1 MYATFASGLTLI
13 FGTMKI
19 LNLAHGEFFMI
30 GGFVLYFAIT
40 SFGIPPILGLL
51 LAVGIVFVLGV
62 LVEKT
67 IIGPLLD
74 RPGWQDSTIAAS
86 IGLGIFFQNFVLK
99 VWGEKFKNLTYFFD
113 GTFEFFGF
121 RLAYQRAFILIT
133 TTVVMLTFWI
143 FIKKAKVGMGL
154 RATAQDR
161 DAATL
166 VGINAKRIY
175 TITFSMSCAMASFS
189 AALLLPI
196 YSVNPWVG
204 HALLM
209 KGIITCVL
217 GGLGSFEGAILA
229 GILLGCAESIAVII
243 FSSQW
248 MAVVSFVILIA
259 VLAIR
264 PSGLFGAKD
273 W

>member
-1 MYATFASGLTLI
+1 
-13 FGTMKI
+13 MKI

-30 GGFVLYFAIT
+30 GGFVLYFAMT
-40 SFGIPPILGLL
+40 SFGIPPILGLV
-51 LAVGIVFVLGV
+51 LAVVIVFFLGV

-67 IIGPLLD
+67 IMGPLMN
-74 RPGWQDSTIAAS
+74 RPGWIDNTITAS
-86 IGLGIFFQNFVLK
+86 VGIGIFFQNFALK
-99 VWGEKFKNLTYFFD
+99 MWGERFRNLPYFFD
-113 GTFEFFGF
+113 GILEVFGF
-121 RLAYQRAFILIT
+121 RIAYQRAFIIGA
-133 TTVVMLTFWI
+133 TTVVMLAFWV
-143 FIKKAKVGMGL
+143 FIKKAKLGLGL

-166 VGINAKRIY
+166 VGINAKIIY
-175 TITFSMSCAMASFS
+175 TITFGMSCAMASFA

-209 KGIITCVL
+209 KGLVTCVL

-229 GILLGCAESIAVII
+229 GMLLGNAESIAVII
-243 FSSQW
+243 FSSEW
-248 MAVVSFVILIA
+248 KDVVSFAIFMLVLIM
-259 VLAIR
+259 R
-264 PSGLFGAKD
+264 PSGLFGAKE